1 MFGLTFAHWHNPVN
15 NAPQWITD
23 GDLGTIGTSSSVN
36 IQIQASDPEWMPVW
50 YALVEGSL
58 PLGLSMSE
66 TGLITGKAVALE
78 THVYSFRVE
87 ASDPYNVSASRWFSL
102 TVITQPSQLNT
113 TTYGGVSVPQ
123 NYTYTSSN
131 WWSSEIGTYT
141 NDFRLYGTRIIQPNS
156 TEKLYLEFN
165 LSLIDKNGSGLNQV
179 SLYIGLCSTSI
190 DFISLYRT
198 GSNQPMSAGQYRMF
212 QMYYSD
218 PINSI
223 VSGQRVS
230 EGSLVSFPNFT
241 RTSSRFSLLVDMGA
255 RTMALWHSGVQVAT
269 HSFPVPPNPMRLA
282 IRGVG
287 NGGTYANSNLD
298 RTGMSLA
305 MNFGQTAYT
314 YTAPAGYGVW

>member
-23 GDLGTIGTSSSVN
+23 GDLGTIGTTSTVT
-36 IQIQASDPEWMPVW
+36 IQLQATDPEWMPVS
-50 YALVEGSL
+50 YALAEGSL
-58 PLGLSMSE
+58 PLGLSLSAS
-66 TGLITGKAVALE
+66 GLITGKAIALASQE
-78 THVYSFRVE
+78 HDFRVE
-87 ASDPYNVSASRWFSL
+87 AKDPYGVSSSRWFSL
-102 TVITQPSQLNT
+102 TVVPQPSQLNT

-131 WWSSEIGTYT
+131 WWNSEISTYT

-156 TEKLYLEFN
+156 TEKLYMEYN
-165 LSLIDKNGSGLNQV
+165 LSLIDYNGGGINQV
-179 SLYIGLCSTSI
+179 SFYIGLCSTSV
-190 DFISLYRT
+190 DFINMYRT
-198 GSNQPMSAGQYRMF
+198 GYSIPTIAGQYRMF

-218 PINSI
+218 PINST

-230 EGSLVSFPNFT
+230 EGALVSFPSFT

-269 HSFPVPPNPMRLA
+269 HSFPMPPNPMRLA

-305 MNFGQTAYT
+305 VNFGQTAYT
-314 YTAPAGYGVW
+314 YTPPVGYGVW